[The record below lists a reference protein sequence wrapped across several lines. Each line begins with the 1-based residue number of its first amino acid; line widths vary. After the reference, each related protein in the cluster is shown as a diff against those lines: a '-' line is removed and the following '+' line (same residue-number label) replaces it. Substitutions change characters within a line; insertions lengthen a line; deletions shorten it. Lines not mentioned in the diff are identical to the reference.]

1 MPETLINPGEDY
13 KLKQYINFSSK
24 KISKEI
30 NLKNYFDLEKY
41 IDIGCPFNSLK
52 LPMIANKLVKYAQ
65 KKLNISFKNK
75 ASLKR
80 KISKNYELKSKK
92 ILATDFDGVLWRGII
107 GEDGPKK
114 IFCGN
119 DVKGFMH
126 NYYQDLLLKLKNE
139 GILLIGITKNTAKD
153 ANSGLNS
160 VNCKLKKKDF
170 VKIFASYKSK
180 SSQLISALKSLN
192 LSQEHVLFI
201 DDNDVEIADIKKNL
215 PKSSSIKFPN
225 SFDNFADFI
234 REVNCNFSKNTV
246 TKEDRNR
253 TINYKEILKTTK
265 ILNNKIKNLDDY
277 LKSLD
282 MKLTIERK
290 NTKNFDRAIQLI
302 NKTNQFNLNGV
313 RLSKNKIT
321 KIISNKGNL
330 ITGSYKDNTSNYG
343 EIIAIL
349 IDNIGRVVSF
359 VMSCRVF
366 QRKIEH
372 AFIFEIIMRN
382 FKLNKI
388 NFIKNEKNQPIYNFI
403 FNDLKDFIDKKQNLI
418 DARKYM
424 DFYKNKDKLFKI
436 KYS

>member
-1 MPETLINPGEDY
+1 
-13 KLKQYINFSSK
+13 
-24 KISKEI
+24 
-30 NLKNYFDLEKY
+30 
-41 IDIGCPFNSLK
+41 
-52 LPMIANKLVKYAQ
+52 
-65 KKLNISFKNK
+65 
-75 ASLKR
+75 
-80 KISKNYELKSKK
+80 
-92 ILATDFDGVLWRGII
+92 
-107 GEDGPKK
+107 
-114 IFCGN
+114 
-119 DVKGFMH
+119 
-126 NYYQDLLLKLKNE
+126 
-139 GILLIGITKNTAKD
+139 
-153 ANSGLNS
+153 
-160 VNCKLKKKDF
+160 
-170 VKIFASYKSK
+170 
-180 SSQLISALKSLN
+180 
-192 LSQEHVLFI
+192 
-201 DDNDVEIADIKKNL
+201 
-215 PKSSSIKFPN
+215 
-225 SFDNFADFI
+225 
-234 REVNCNFSKNTV
+234 
-246 TKEDRNR
+246 
-253 TINYKEILKTTK
+253 
-265 ILNNKIKNLDDY
+265 
-277 LKSLD
+277 

-372 AFIFEIIMRN
+372 AFIFEIIKRN

-388 NFIKNEKNQPIYNFI
+388 NYVKTEKNQPIYNFI